1 LSRRGSLHRVQDF
14 HPGFDQLRNKQD
26 RGHVVL
32 QQAVLPL
39 QQLLLVKSFLSSRV
53 MAAGL
58 YKQGIPNSPVT
69 RWTHNVFTI
78 LRASTLSV
86 FFHESLMM

>member
-1 LSRRGSLHRVQDF
+1 MWFFS
-14 HPGFDQLRNKQD
+14 K
-26 RGHVVL
+26 
-32 QQAVLPL
+32 
-39 QQLLLVKSFLSSRV
+39 LLCRFTSSYWLNSFLSSRV

-69 RWTHNVFTI
+69 KWTHNVFTI